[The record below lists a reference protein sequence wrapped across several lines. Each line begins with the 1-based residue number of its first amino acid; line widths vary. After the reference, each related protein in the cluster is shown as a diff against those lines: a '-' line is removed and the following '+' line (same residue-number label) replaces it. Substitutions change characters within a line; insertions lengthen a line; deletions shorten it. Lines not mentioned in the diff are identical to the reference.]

1 MWAESVL
8 RLLESCLHCDPY
20 RTFSWFSRDLNYK
33 TSHLSLSFN
42 ILLDSS

>member
-20 RTFSWFSRDLNYK
+20 RTFSWFSRVLKYKISHLYLSFSILLNY
-33 TSHLSLSFN
+33 S
-42 ILLDSS
+42 